1 MPLKL
6 IAIAA
11 IAVVT
16 LSNCATIVSKS
27 SYPVGID
34 SDPEKAMVTITDRKG
49 KEVFKGGTPAT
60 VRLQCGAGY
69 FKRAIYT
76 IVVEKA
82 GYHKSTIL
90 LSASVNG
97 WYFGNLLLPAGS
109 FLGLLVVDP
118 LSGAMY
124 RMKNKDVRTTLVPLN
139 STSINEPQLKVLD
152 INKITPEMRA
162 SLVPLN

>member
-1 MPLKL
+1 MHLKL

-11 IAVVT
+11 FAAVT
-16 LSNCATIVSKS
+16 FSNCATIVSKT

-34 SDPEKAMVTITDRKG
+34 SDPVKAQVTITDRKG

-60 VRLQCGAGY
+60 VHLKCGAGY

-76 IVVEKA
+76 IVVEKE
-82 GYHKSTIL
+82 GFQKSTITL
-90 LSASVNG
+90 NANLNG
-97 WYFGNLLLPAGS
+97 WYFGNLLFGG
-109 FLGLLVVDP
+109 FIGLLVVDP
-118 LSGAMY
+118 ISGAMY

-139 STSINEPQLKVLD
+139 GTSMNEPQLKILD